1 LKISQNNQQYKNNP
15 TMRNELN
22 RPLFQELR
30 DHYQRLGNSEKIDK
44 AIDRRMRFVKQQ
56 QDKAVSRV
64 SKGGRVLRKLQQA
77 LNSIGRGGRS
87 DIRALSRH
95 LDDDQ
100 ELAME
105 EAKEDQEIEIEIEA
119 AQERERGMER

>member
-1 LKISQNNQQYKNNP
+1 
-15 TMRNELN
+15 M
-22 RPLFQELR
+22 
-30 DHYQRLGNSEKIDK
+30 
-44 AIDRRMRFVKQQ
+44 
-56 QDKAVSRV
+56 SRV